1 MLNLRNIWFYITIYT
16 VLVLIYKSK
25 LLSGIT
31 TYR

>member
-16 VLVLIYKSK
+16 VLVLIYKGK

-31 TYR
+31 AYR